1 MGICCAAGGEMR
13 FGDVVMEAWRG
24 RGSRERSVLA
34 TILTSPTTLFARGQI
49 SAKTSRAPIATR
61 MRSLA
66 TLSCSPVK
74 TYLQADRW
82 AMVMVAIMQMLKG
95 VCLAR
100 RIGRVS
106 ISAIRSMARRILA
119 VCMWASRE

>member
-1 MGICCAAGGEMR
+1 M
-13 FGDVVMEAWRG
+13 MEDWRG

-34 TILTSPTTLFARGQI
+34 MILTSPTTFFPRGQI

-66 TLSCSPVK
+66 TFSSSPVK
-74 TYLQADRW
+74 TYLQADRC
-82 AMVMVAIMQMLKG
+82 ATVMVAIIQMLKG

-100 RIGRVS
+100 RTGRVS
-106 ISAIRSMARRILA
+106 MSAIRSMARSILA
-119 VCMWASRE
+119 VWM